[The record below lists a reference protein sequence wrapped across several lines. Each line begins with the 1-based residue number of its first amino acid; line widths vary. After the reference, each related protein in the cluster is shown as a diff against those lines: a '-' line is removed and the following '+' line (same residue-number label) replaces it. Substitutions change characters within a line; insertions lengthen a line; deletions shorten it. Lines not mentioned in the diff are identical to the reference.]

1 MINASPESMA
11 PRLLS
16 SLAGVGLALLLL
28 LLMQALSAVTPTE
41 RRDRPILVLDLF
53 DLVQLDQPKE
63 KTARPKQSRRQP
75 KPKPIVKRPAQ
86 PKPQAAE
93 PAVMKKTAPA
103 PVLSSEPVK
112 PLMRPEPVESSQAA
126 DADKLPQPVPIFRL
140 TDVPRFLHRETPVYP
155 EAMRATGSSGV
166 VELAVLID
174 KFGNVRQVTVLKSA
188 GALFDQAAIAAVRAS
203 TFIAARVD
211 DQPVAAILK
220 MPVRF
225 RLL

>member
-1 MINASPESMA
+1 MINAYPEPLT
-11 PRLLS
+11 PRLLA
-16 SLAGVGLALLLL
+16 SLAGVGLALMLLA
-28 LLMQALSAVTPTE
+28 LMQVLSAVTPTE
-41 RRDRPILVLDLF
+41 RKDKPMLVLDLF

-63 KTARPKQSRRQP
+63 KTPKPKRLKRQP
-75 KPKPIVKRPAQ
+75 KPKPVVKQQPE
-86 PKPQAAE
+86 PKPRTSE
-93 PAVMKKTAPA
+93 PAVVQKIAPA
-103 PVLSSEPVK
+103 PVIPAEPVT
-112 PLMRPEPVESSQAA
+112 PVMRPEPVDKTD
-126 DADKLPQPVPIFRL
+126 DADSDSLPEPVPIFRL

-188 GALFDQAAIAAVRAS
+188 GELFDQAAIAAVRAS

-220 MPVRF
+220 MPVKF

>member
-1 MINASPESMA
+1 MINAYPEPLT
-11 PRLLS
+11 PRLLA
-16 SLAGVGLALLLL
+16 SLAGVGLALMLLA
-28 LLMQALSAVTPTE
+28 LMQLFSAVTATE
-41 RRDRPILVLDLF
+41 RKDKPMLVLDLF

-63 KTARPKQSRRQP
+63 KTPKPKRLKRQP
-75 KPKPIVKRPAQ
+75 KPKPVVKQQPE
-86 PKPQAAE
+86 PKPRTSE
-93 PAVMKKTAPA
+93 PAVVQKIAPA
-103 PVLSSEPVK
+103 PVIPAEPVT
-112 PLMRPEPVESSQAA
+112 PVMRPEPVDKTD
-126 DADKLPQPVPIFRL
+126 DADSDSLPEPVPIFRL

-188 GALFDQAAIAAVRAS
+188 GELFDQAAIAAVRAS

-220 MPVRF
+220 MPVKF

>member
-1 MINASPESMA
+1 MINAYPEPLT
-11 PRLLS
+11 PRLLA
-16 SLAGVGLALLLL
+16 SLAGVGLALMLLA
-28 LLMQALSAVTPTE
+28 LMQVLSAVTPSE
-41 RRDRPILVLDLF
+41 RKDKPMLVLDLF

-63 KTARPKQSRRQP
+63 KTPKPKRLKRQP
-75 KPKPIVKRPAQ
+75 KPKPVVKQQPE
-86 PKPQAAE
+86 PKPRTSE
-93 PAVMKKTAPA
+93 PAVVQKIAPA
-103 PVLSSEPVK
+103 PVIPAEPVT
-112 PLMRPEPVESSQAA
+112 PVMRPEPVDKTD
-126 DADKLPQPVPIFRL
+126 DADSDSLPEPVPIFRL

-188 GALFDQAAIAAVRAS
+188 GELFDQAAIAAVRAS

-220 MPVRF
+220 MPVKF